1 MLLGLLLCAGCA
13 GQASPGPDVAPS
25 SPTIAAPPIRVTSH
39 AGSPVASRPSA
50 TPPNAA
56 SRPSAAPPAATQIPD
71 PAGDQSVYFWPSY
84 LPADMR
90 PSPTESRVA
99 RDDEVGQNGLGFYIV
114 TLNAGGQKL
123 VVGGGDLQAALPL
136 VGSQQSVVVGNRTA
150 RLVTSGEQRQV
161 IFDMPKGLLFVYSV
175 GLSEQELLRVAESLQ
190 PINVSDLRARAGV
203 S

>member
-1 MLLGLLLCAGCA
+1 MPL
-13 GQASPGPDVAPS
+13 V
-25 SPTIAAPPIRVTSH
+25 V
-39 AGSPVASRPSA
+39 SPV
-50 TPPNAA
+50 
-56 SRPSAAPPAATQIPD
+56 IE
-71 PAGDQSVYFWPSY
+71 PAGDQSVYFWPTY

-99 RDDEVGQNGLGFYIV
+99 RDDEIGENGLGFYIV
-114 TLNAGGQKL
+114 TLNAGNHKL

-136 VGSQQSVVVGNRTA
+136 VGSEQSITVGNRTGK
-150 RLVTSGEQRQV
+150 LVTSGEQRQI
-161 IFDMPKGLLFVYSV
+161 IFEVPKGLLFIYSL